1 MNHSFA
7 RVACTFLPT
16 LSLPI
21 ALSIAFPISHPTF
34 VLANHVSVPGIDAR
48 VSPTS
53 LIAAPKFHFRAF
65 VAADTDHSAI
75 FFAVADIHH
84 FVYVPTLPMIT
95 FAVPSHPIVLA
106 IF

>member
-16 LSLPI
+16 LSFPI
-21 ALSIAFPISHPTF
+21 ALSIVFPISHHTF
-34 VLANHVSVPGIDAR
+34 VLANPVSVPGIDAR

-65 VAADTDHSAI
+65 VAADTDHSEI
-75 FFAVADIHH
+75 FFAVADIQP
-84 FVYVPTLPMIT
+84 FVYVPTLPMIA
-95 FAVPSHPIVLA
+95 FAVPIHPRVLA